1 MKDHPSPRAQG
12 HGRELASGHC
22 RPVYHAR
29 PALPAHLPK
38 SEVMEDSVESKI
50 DEDSYDEE
58 DGWIPCQCGD
68 SSSLES
74 SDTDSLDSSDE

>member
-1 MKDHPSPRAQG
+1 M
-12 HGRELASGHC
+12 
-22 RPVYHAR
+22 
-29 PALPAHLPK
+29 
-38 SEVMEDSVESKI
+38 ESKS